1 MQQLHHTNTFEYV
14 LHQTH
19 TSTYLA
25 MVDDFPWNALSTTL
39 GNILQSSPAAYL
51 MTSGVGA
58 RSAKAMAV
66 SSAASSAPA
75 FVSVVILFRQGPN
88 VIKK

>member
-1 MQQLHHTNTFEYV
+1 
-14 LHQTH
+14 
-19 TSTYLA
+19 
-25 MVDDFPWNALSTTL
+25 MVDDLPWNALSTTL

-58 RSAKAMAV
+58 RSAKEMAV

-75 FVSVVILFRQGPN
+75 FESVVILFRQGPRN
-88 VIKK
+88 VTKKG